1 MEAAVVRIERE
12 IVGNGGFDCWK
23 GTMVSKEVMRNTS
36 NRIGH
41 EDDDEDCRW
50 EIKKYL
56 VV

>member
-1 MEAAVVRIERE
+1 VVRIERE